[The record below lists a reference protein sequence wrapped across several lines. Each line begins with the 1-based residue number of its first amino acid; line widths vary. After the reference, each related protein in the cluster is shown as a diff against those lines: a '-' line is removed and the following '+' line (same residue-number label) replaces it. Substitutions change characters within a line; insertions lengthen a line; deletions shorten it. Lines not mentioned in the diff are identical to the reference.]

1 MCSLSGHFL
10 EKDKILAFSGTAQI
24 LAFFA
29 LFEEDMNGNGIDDQN
44 NDIIID
50 ELQDILEEHVDNDN
64 TTKLLIFPV
73 YYNRKSSFWLSE
85 K

>member
-10 EKDKILAFSGTAQI
+10 EKAKILAFSRTAQI

-44 NDIIID
+44 NDDIIV
-50 ELQDILEEHVDNDN
+50 EPQDILEDDDDNIN
-64 TTKLLIFPV
+64 EVVHISCLL
-73 YYNRKSSFWLSE
+73 
-85 K
+85 

>member
-29 LFEEDMNGNGIDDQN
+29 LFEEDMNGNGHDDQN
-44 NDIIID
+44 NDDIIV
-50 ELQDILEEHVDNDN
+50 EPQDILEDDDNN
-64 TTKLLIFPV
+64 INEVVHISCLL
-73 YYNRKSSFWLSE
+73 
-85 K
+85 